1 MHKIKP
7 VLEVSLQDVEVN
19 IEAVIQVVSS
29 PLAVSG
35 SVEEIPKVVGHVPP
49 IHALEVYQH
58 DPSPVRAEQQVV
70 GPQIVVPNPIELG
83 IFIPHLEAV
92 FFATF

>member
-29 PLAVSG
+29 PLAVGG
-35 SVEEIPKVVGHVPP
+35 SVEEIPKVIGHVAPL
-49 IHALEVYQH
+49 HALKVYQY
-58 DPSPVRAEQQVV
+58 DLLPIRAEQ
-70 GPQIVVPNPIELG
+70 
-83 IFIPHLEAV
+83 
-92 FFATF
+92 